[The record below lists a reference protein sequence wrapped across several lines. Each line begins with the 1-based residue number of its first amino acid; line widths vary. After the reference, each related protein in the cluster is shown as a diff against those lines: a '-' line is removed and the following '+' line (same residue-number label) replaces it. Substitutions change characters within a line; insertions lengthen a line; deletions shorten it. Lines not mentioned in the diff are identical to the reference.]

1 MTPPARTRA
10 RRGATVGPV
19 AIVVIAAIAT
29 ACSDDTDRSLAGYC
43 GQVQTNIAAINAPN
57 IATAADIEATIEL
70 YRTIGDHAPAAVQP
84 EWQVMIDSLQTA
96 ATVVAGDAASVA
108 VANEAALSSQPAATR
123 IQQYTK
129 ANCGTD
135 IGTPPPPTNPVT
147 ATTVPPPTDSTGA
160 P

>member
-1 MTPPARTRA
+1 MIVPTRARA
-10 RRGATVGPV
+10 RRGV
-19 AIVVIAAIAT
+19 AAALVAGAVVVA
-29 ACSDDTDRSLAGYC
+29 ACSDDADRSVSGYC
-43 GQVQTNIAAINAPN
+43 GQVQANIAAINAPT
-57 IATAADIEATIEL
+57 IATVDDIESTIEL
-70 YRTIGDHAPAAVQP
+70 YRTIGDHAPAAVRP
-84 EWQVMIDSLQTA
+84 EWLVMIDSLQTA

-135 IGTPPPPTNPVT
+135 IGTPPTPTNPVT
-147 ATTVPPPTDSTGA
+147 ATTLPPPTDSTSA